1 MTDARRSTQIRST
14 ALRSHLSVFYLMMKS
29 RMPALCSILLLLIG
43 GELGLFS
50 RILHDAV
57 TGTYVGAPYLQ
68 ALLEK
73 GGVLWIFGLCLPLLI
88 LLCGSFGLQKGS
100 HTEYTL
106 RRLSISE
113 SALHLWQACFAL
125 VSFLLLYLCQILL
138 AYGMAHWYVNAMNT
152 VRPDLV
158 GEQTAFL
165 IFYEN
170 NLFHFLLPLHD
181 TTRWIATA
189 TATVALALA
198 VSYFPFC
205 RRQRKIPVIPCIVL
219 FMYTVCMFS
228 EGVGRP
234 GNDLVY
240 AAAFIGT
247 ACHMTRIITRGG
259 WRNEEEA

>member
-88 LLCGSFGLQKGS
+88 LLCGSFGLKRGTP
-100 HTEYTL
+100 TEYTL
-106 RRLSISE
+106 RRLSVSE
-113 SALHLWQACFAL
+113 STLHLWQACFAL

-170 NLFHFLLPLHD
+170 KLLHSLLPLHD
-181 TTRWIATA
+181 TTRWIAVSA
-189 TATVALALA
+189 ATVALALA

-205 RRQRKIPVIPCIVL
+205 RRQRKIPVIPVFVAIV
-219 FMYTVCMFS
+219 YAVQMF
-228 EGVGRP
+228 GVFAGRP
-234 GNDLVY
+234 GNDLVFT
-240 AAAFIGT
+240 AAFILT
-247 ACHMTRIITRGG
+247 VCHMTRIITRGG